1 MIQANNVTL
10 RFGKKALFEEVN
22 IKFTEGNC
30 YGIIGANG
38 AGKSTF
44 LKILSGELEPTQGD
58 ISITP
63 GQRLSV
69 LEQDHFKYDDC
80 IVLDTVIMGN
90 QRLYDI
96 MKEKDA
102 IYAKEDFTEED
113 GIRASELEGEF
124 ATMNGWEAESDAATL
139 LNGLN
144 IDTELHYKKM
154 SELSGSEKVKVLLA
168 RALFGNPDILLLDE
182 PTNHLD
188 LDAIRW
194 LEEFLINFE
203 NTIIVVSHDRYFL
216 NKVCTH
222 TVDIDYA
229 KMQLYAGNYDFW
241 YESSQLMIKQMK
253 EANKKKEEKIK
264 ELQDFIQR
272 FSANASKSKQATSR
286 KRALEKIEL
295 DTLRPSSRKYPYVD
309 FKPNREIGNEVLTV
323 TNLSK
328 TIDGEKVLD
337 NVSFTVGHDDKIAF
351 VGSYGIA
358 ATTLFQILAGE
369 MEPDEGEY
377 LLAKMTGYNTKLYH
391 DALTGIYNRRYY
403 EDIARNMSGPSGV
416 AIMDLDDFKVHN
428 DTYGHHGGDIALEV
442 VADVVKGNIRKC
454 DSLIRFGGD
463 EFLLILANMPE
474 KTLKKKL
481 EKIRDQ
487 VHAAVIHE
495 CPHLRVSVSIGGVA
509 QGEHETMDSAV
520 RRADR
525 LLYHAK
531 TTKNEVV
538 VESDNT
544 LSESV
549 QTKNY
554 VKPLILIVDDC
565 DMNREILRE
574 ILSSDYSI
582 MEACGGEEALSM
594 IHQFGT
600 GISLVLLDIVMPG
613 LDGFEVLSY
622 MNQDHTIEDIPV
634 IMISSED
641 SEAFIRRAY
650 EMGASDYVSRPFDAK
665 VVYRRVTNNIKL
677 YAKQRRLI
685 RMVTEQIRER
695 EENVSMLVGV
705 LSQIVEFRNGE
716 SGLHVKHIR
725 RFTECILD
733 CLIEKDPDLHLGT
746 KERENIPLASALHD
760 IGKIAV
766 DDKILNKP
774 GRLTPEEFE
783 AMKLHTVYGAKMLE
797 ELQPYYDEPLLK
809 TATDIAHWHH
819 ERWDG
824 RGYPDGLVGDAIPLS
839 AQIVS
844 LADVY
849 DALTSERCYK
859 KAYSHDKAV
868 EMILNGEC
876 GVFNPKLVE
885 CFVEIQNVLREELC
899 NVKYRDEQK

>member
-1 MIQANNVTL
+1 MIIWNSYIQQGAFGVKGKSMRTL
-10 RFGKKALFEEVN
+10 EEVKRLADGFRKLYDDARIFGVRDGRKVRADDTAGECYACLRN
-22 IKFTEGNC
+22 GYPCRKCVAASALDEKREKCKIESFGRDIALITAQYMEIEGQP
-30 YGIIGANG
+30 Y
-38 AGKSTF
+38 
-44 LKILSGELEPTQGD
+44 
-58 ISITP
+58 
-63 GQRLSV
+63 V
-69 LEQDHFKYDDC
+69 LE
-80 IVLDTVIMGN
+80 TV
-90 QRLYDI
+90 QLLP
-96 MKEKDA
+96 
-102 IYAKEDFTEED
+102 D
-113 GIRASELEGEF
+113 GSI
-124 ATMNGWEAESDAATL
+124 
-139 LNGLN
+139 
-144 IDTELHYKKM
+144 
-154 SELSGSEKVKVLLA
+154 
-168 RALFGNPDILLLDE
+168 
-182 PTNHLD
+182 
-188 LDAIRW
+188 
-194 LEEFLINFE
+194 
-203 NTIIVVSHDRYFL
+203 
-216 NKVCTH
+216 
-222 TVDIDYA
+222 
-229 KMQLYAGNYDFW
+229 
-241 YESSQLMIKQMK
+241 
-253 EANKKKEEKIK
+253 
-264 ELQDFIQR
+264 
-272 FSANASKSKQATSR
+272 
-286 KRALEKIEL
+286 
-295 DTLRPSSRKYPYVD
+295 
-309 FKPNREIGNEVLTV
+309 
-323 TNLSK
+323 
-328 TIDGEKVLD
+328 
-337 NVSFTVGHDDKIAF
+337 
-351 VGSYGIA
+351 
-358 ATTLFQILAGE
+358 

-474 KTLKKKL
+474 KSLKKKL

-495 CPHLRVSVSIGGVA
+495 CPHLRVSVSIGGVV

-531 TTKNEVV
+531 ATKNEAV
-538 VESDNT
+538 VESDSI

-549 QTKNY
+549 QTKNC

-582 MEACGGEEALSM
+582 VEACGGEEALSM

-613 LDGFEVLSY
+613 MDGFEVLSY

-650 EMGASDYVSRPFDAK
+650 EIGASDYVSRPFDAK

>member
-1 MIQANNVTL
+1 MRTL
-10 RFGKKALFEEVN
+10 EEVKRLADGFRKLYDDARVFGVKDGRKVRADDTAGECYACLRN
-22 IKFTEGNC
+22 GYPCRKCVAASALDEKREKCKIESFGRDIALITAQYMEIEGQP
-30 YGIIGANG
+30 Y
-38 AGKSTF
+38 
-44 LKILSGELEPTQGD
+44 
-58 ISITP
+58 
-63 GQRLSV
+63 V
-69 LEQDHFKYDDC
+69 LE
-80 IVLDTVIMGN
+80 TV
-90 QRLYDI
+90 QLLP
-96 MKEKDA
+96 
-102 IYAKEDFTEED
+102 D
-113 GIRASELEGEF
+113 GSI
-124 ATMNGWEAESDAATL
+124 
-139 LNGLN
+139 
-144 IDTELHYKKM
+144 
-154 SELSGSEKVKVLLA
+154 
-168 RALFGNPDILLLDE
+168 
-182 PTNHLD
+182 
-188 LDAIRW
+188 
-194 LEEFLINFE
+194 
-203 NTIIVVSHDRYFL
+203 
-216 NKVCTH
+216 
-222 TVDIDYA
+222 
-229 KMQLYAGNYDFW
+229 
-241 YESSQLMIKQMK
+241 
-253 EANKKKEEKIK
+253 
-264 ELQDFIQR
+264 
-272 FSANASKSKQATSR
+272 
-286 KRALEKIEL
+286 
-295 DTLRPSSRKYPYVD
+295 
-309 FKPNREIGNEVLTV
+309 
-323 TNLSK
+323 
-328 TIDGEKVLD
+328 
-337 NVSFTVGHDDKIAF
+337 
-351 VGSYGIA
+351 
-358 ATTLFQILAGE
+358 

-454 DSLIRFGGD
+454 DNLIRFGGD

-495 CPHLRVSVSIGGVA
+495 CPHLRVSVSIGGVV

-549 QTKNY
+549 QTKNC

>member
-1 MIQANNVTL
+1 MRTL
-10 RFGKKALFEEVN
+10 EEVKRLADGFRKLYDDARVFGVKDGRKVRADDTAGECYACLRN
-22 IKFTEGNC
+22 GYPCRKCVAASALDEKREKCKIESFGRDVALITAQYMEIEGQP
-30 YGIIGANG
+30 Y
-38 AGKSTF
+38 
-44 LKILSGELEPTQGD
+44 
-58 ISITP
+58 
-63 GQRLSV
+63 V
-69 LEQDHFKYDDC
+69 LE
-80 IVLDTVIMGN
+80 TV
-90 QRLYDI
+90 QLLP
-96 MKEKDA
+96 
-102 IYAKEDFTEED
+102 D
-113 GIRASELEGEF
+113 GSI
-124 ATMNGWEAESDAATL
+124 
-139 LNGLN
+139 
-144 IDTELHYKKM
+144 
-154 SELSGSEKVKVLLA
+154 
-168 RALFGNPDILLLDE
+168 
-182 PTNHLD
+182 
-188 LDAIRW
+188 
-194 LEEFLINFE
+194 
-203 NTIIVVSHDRYFL
+203 
-216 NKVCTH
+216 
-222 TVDIDYA
+222 
-229 KMQLYAGNYDFW
+229 
-241 YESSQLMIKQMK
+241 
-253 EANKKKEEKIK
+253 
-264 ELQDFIQR
+264 
-272 FSANASKSKQATSR
+272 
-286 KRALEKIEL
+286 
-295 DTLRPSSRKYPYVD
+295 
-309 FKPNREIGNEVLTV
+309 
-323 TNLSK
+323 
-328 TIDGEKVLD
+328 
-337 NVSFTVGHDDKIAF
+337 
-351 VGSYGIA
+351 
-358 ATTLFQILAGE
+358 

-391 DALTGIYNRRYY
+391 DALTGVYNRRYY

-495 CPHLRVSVSIGGVA
+495 CPHLRVSVSIGGVT

-549 QTKNY
+549 QTKNC

-760 IGKIAV
+760 IGKINIP
-766 DDKILNKP
+766 DSILNKP

>member
-1 MIQANNVTL
+1 MRTL
-10 RFGKKALFEEVN
+10 EEVKRLADGFRKLYDDARVFGVKDGRKVRADDTAGECYACLRN
-22 IKFTEGNC
+22 GYPCRKCVAASALDEKREKCKIESFGRDIALITAQYMEIEGQP
-30 YGIIGANG
+30 Y
-38 AGKSTF
+38 
-44 LKILSGELEPTQGD
+44 
-58 ISITP
+58 
-63 GQRLSV
+63 V
-69 LEQDHFKYDDC
+69 LE
-80 IVLDTVIMGN
+80 TV
-90 QRLYDI
+90 QLLP
-96 MKEKDA
+96 
-102 IYAKEDFTEED
+102 D
-113 GIRASELEGEF
+113 GSI
-124 ATMNGWEAESDAATL
+124 
-139 LNGLN
+139 
-144 IDTELHYKKM
+144 
-154 SELSGSEKVKVLLA
+154 
-168 RALFGNPDILLLDE
+168 
-182 PTNHLD
+182 
-188 LDAIRW
+188 
-194 LEEFLINFE
+194 
-203 NTIIVVSHDRYFL
+203 
-216 NKVCTH
+216 
-222 TVDIDYA
+222 
-229 KMQLYAGNYDFW
+229 
-241 YESSQLMIKQMK
+241 
-253 EANKKKEEKIK
+253 
-264 ELQDFIQR
+264 
-272 FSANASKSKQATSR
+272 
-286 KRALEKIEL
+286 
-295 DTLRPSSRKYPYVD
+295 
-309 FKPNREIGNEVLTV
+309 
-323 TNLSK
+323 
-328 TIDGEKVLD
+328 
-337 NVSFTVGHDDKIAF
+337 
-351 VGSYGIA
+351 
-358 ATTLFQILAGE
+358 

-391 DALTGIYNRRYY
+391 DALTGVYNRRYY

-549 QTKNY
+549 QTKNC

-797 ELQPYYDEPLLK
+797 ELQPYYNEPLLK

>member
-1 MIQANNVTL
+1 MALTERQEDDNINSYIQEGAFGVKGKSMRTL
-10 RFGKKALFEEVN
+10 EEVKRLADGFRKLYDDARVFGVKDGRKVRADDTAGECYACLRN
-22 IKFTEGNC
+22 GYPCRKCVAASALDEKREKCKIESFGRDIALITAQYMEIEGQP
-30 YGIIGANG
+30 Y
-38 AGKSTF
+38 
-44 LKILSGELEPTQGD
+44 
-58 ISITP
+58 
-63 GQRLSV
+63 V
-69 LEQDHFKYDDC
+69 LE
-80 IVLDTVIMGN
+80 TV
-90 QRLYDI
+90 QLLP
-96 MKEKDA
+96 
-102 IYAKEDFTEED
+102 D
-113 GIRASELEGEF
+113 GSI
-124 ATMNGWEAESDAATL
+124 
-139 LNGLN
+139 
-144 IDTELHYKKM
+144 
-154 SELSGSEKVKVLLA
+154 
-168 RALFGNPDILLLDE
+168 
-182 PTNHLD
+182 
-188 LDAIRW
+188 
-194 LEEFLINFE
+194 
-203 NTIIVVSHDRYFL
+203 
-216 NKVCTH
+216 
-222 TVDIDYA
+222 
-229 KMQLYAGNYDFW
+229 
-241 YESSQLMIKQMK
+241 
-253 EANKKKEEKIK
+253 
-264 ELQDFIQR
+264 
-272 FSANASKSKQATSR
+272 
-286 KRALEKIEL
+286 
-295 DTLRPSSRKYPYVD
+295 
-309 FKPNREIGNEVLTV
+309 
-323 TNLSK
+323 
-328 TIDGEKVLD
+328 
-337 NVSFTVGHDDKIAF
+337 
-351 VGSYGIA
+351 
-358 ATTLFQILAGE
+358 

-474 KTLKKKL
+474 KALKKKL

-549 QTKNY
+549 QTKNC

-695 EENVSMLVGV
+695 EKNVSMLVGV

>member
-1 MIQANNVTL
+1 MRTL
-10 RFGKKALFEEVN
+10 EEV
-22 IKFTEGNC
+22 KRLADGFRKLYDDARVFGVKDGRKVRADDTAGEGYAC
-30 YGIIGANG
+30 LRNG
-38 AGKSTF
+38 YPCRKCVAASALDEKREKC
-44 LKILSGELEPTQGD
+44 KIESFGRD
-58 ISITP
+58 IALITAQYMEIE
-63 GQRLSV
+63 GQPYV
-69 LEQDHFKYDDC
+69 LE
-80 IVLDTVIMGN
+80 TV
-90 QRLYDI
+90 QLLP
-96 MKEKDA
+96 
-102 IYAKEDFTEED
+102 D
-113 GIRASELEGEF
+113 GSI
-124 ATMNGWEAESDAATL
+124 
-139 LNGLN
+139 
-144 IDTELHYKKM
+144 
-154 SELSGSEKVKVLLA
+154 
-168 RALFGNPDILLLDE
+168 
-182 PTNHLD
+182 
-188 LDAIRW
+188 
-194 LEEFLINFE
+194 
-203 NTIIVVSHDRYFL
+203 
-216 NKVCTH
+216 
-222 TVDIDYA
+222 
-229 KMQLYAGNYDFW
+229 
-241 YESSQLMIKQMK
+241 
-253 EANKKKEEKIK
+253 
-264 ELQDFIQR
+264 
-272 FSANASKSKQATSR
+272 
-286 KRALEKIEL
+286 
-295 DTLRPSSRKYPYVD
+295 
-309 FKPNREIGNEVLTV
+309 
-323 TNLSK
+323 
-328 TIDGEKVLD
+328 
-337 NVSFTVGHDDKIAF
+337 
-351 VGSYGIA
+351 
-358 ATTLFQILAGE
+358 

-391 DALTGIYNRRYY
+391 DALTGVYNRRYY

-495 CPHLRVSVSIGGVA
+495 CPHLRVSVSIGGVT

>member
-1 MIQANNVTL
+1 MRTL
-10 RFGKKALFEEVN
+10 EEVKRLADGFRKLYDDARIFGVKDGRKVRADDTAGECYACLRN
-22 IKFTEGNC
+22 GYPCRKCVAASALDEKREKCKIESFGRDIALITAQYMEIEGQP
-30 YGIIGANG
+30 Y
-38 AGKSTF
+38 
-44 LKILSGELEPTQGD
+44 
-58 ISITP
+58 
-63 GQRLSV
+63 V
-69 LEQDHFKYDDC
+69 LE
-80 IVLDTVIMGN
+80 TV
-90 QRLYDI
+90 QLLP
-96 MKEKDA
+96 
-102 IYAKEDFTEED
+102 D
-113 GIRASELEGEF
+113 GSI
-124 ATMNGWEAESDAATL
+124 
-139 LNGLN
+139 
-144 IDTELHYKKM
+144 
-154 SELSGSEKVKVLLA
+154 
-168 RALFGNPDILLLDE
+168 
-182 PTNHLD
+182 
-188 LDAIRW
+188 
-194 LEEFLINFE
+194 
-203 NTIIVVSHDRYFL
+203 
-216 NKVCTH
+216 
-222 TVDIDYA
+222 
-229 KMQLYAGNYDFW
+229 
-241 YESSQLMIKQMK
+241 
-253 EANKKKEEKIK
+253 
-264 ELQDFIQR
+264 
-272 FSANASKSKQATSR
+272 
-286 KRALEKIEL
+286 
-295 DTLRPSSRKYPYVD
+295 
-309 FKPNREIGNEVLTV
+309 
-323 TNLSK
+323 
-328 TIDGEKVLD
+328 
-337 NVSFTVGHDDKIAF
+337 
-351 VGSYGIA
+351 
-358 ATTLFQILAGE
+358 

-391 DALTGIYNRRYY
+391 DALTGVYNRRYY

-495 CPHLRVSVSIGGVA
+495 CPHLRVSVSIGGVT
-509 QGEHETMDSAV
+509 QGEHETMDSTV

-549 QTKNY
+549 QTKNC

-641 SEAFIRRAY
+641 SETFIRRAY

-885 CFVEIQNVLREELC
+885 CFVETQNVLREELC

>member
-1 MIQANNVTL
+1 MRTL
-10 RFGKKALFEEVN
+10 EEVKRLADGFRKLYDDARVFGVKDGRKVRADDTAGECYACLRN
-22 IKFTEGNC
+22 GYPCRKCVAASALDEKREKCKIESFGRDIALITAQYMEIEGQP
-30 YGIIGANG
+30 Y
-38 AGKSTF
+38 
-44 LKILSGELEPTQGD
+44 
-58 ISITP
+58 
-63 GQRLSV
+63 V
-69 LEQDHFKYDDC
+69 LE
-80 IVLDTVIMGN
+80 TV
-90 QRLYDI
+90 QLLP
-96 MKEKDA
+96 
-102 IYAKEDFTEED
+102 D
-113 GIRASELEGEF
+113 GSI
-124 ATMNGWEAESDAATL
+124 
-139 LNGLN
+139 
-144 IDTELHYKKM
+144 
-154 SELSGSEKVKVLLA
+154 
-168 RALFGNPDILLLDE
+168 
-182 PTNHLD
+182 
-188 LDAIRW
+188 
-194 LEEFLINFE
+194 
-203 NTIIVVSHDRYFL
+203 
-216 NKVCTH
+216 
-222 TVDIDYA
+222 
-229 KMQLYAGNYDFW
+229 
-241 YESSQLMIKQMK
+241 
-253 EANKKKEEKIK
+253 
-264 ELQDFIQR
+264 
-272 FSANASKSKQATSR
+272 
-286 KRALEKIEL
+286 
-295 DTLRPSSRKYPYVD
+295 
-309 FKPNREIGNEVLTV
+309 
-323 TNLSK
+323 
-328 TIDGEKVLD
+328 
-337 NVSFTVGHDDKIAF
+337 
-351 VGSYGIA
+351 
-358 ATTLFQILAGE
+358 

-391 DALTGIYNRRYY
+391 DALTGVYNRRYY

-416 AIMDLDDFKVHN
+416 AIMDLDDFKIHN

-474 KTLKKKL
+474 KSLKKKL

-495 CPHLRVSVSIGGVA
+495 CPHLRVSVSIGGVV

-531 TTKNEVV
+531 ATKNEVV

-549 QTKNY
+549 QTKNC

-733 CLIEKDPDLHLGT
+733 CLIEKDPDLHLGA

-876 GVFNPKLVE
+876 GVFNPKLVD

-899 NVKYRDEQK
+899 NVKHRDEQK

>member
-1 MIQANNVTL
+1 MRTL
-10 RFGKKALFEEVN
+10 EEVKRLADGFRKLYDDARVFGVKDGRKVRADDTAGECYACLRN
-22 IKFTEGNC
+22 GYPCRKCVAASALDEKREKCKIESFGRDVALITAQYMEIEGQP
-30 YGIIGANG
+30 Y
-38 AGKSTF
+38 
-44 LKILSGELEPTQGD
+44 
-58 ISITP
+58 
-63 GQRLSV
+63 V
-69 LEQDHFKYDDC
+69 LE
-80 IVLDTVIMGN
+80 TV
-90 QRLYDI
+90 QLLP
-96 MKEKDA
+96 
-102 IYAKEDFTEED
+102 D
-113 GIRASELEGEF
+113 GSI
-124 ATMNGWEAESDAATL
+124 
-139 LNGLN
+139 
-144 IDTELHYKKM
+144 
-154 SELSGSEKVKVLLA
+154 
-168 RALFGNPDILLLDE
+168 
-182 PTNHLD
+182 
-188 LDAIRW
+188 
-194 LEEFLINFE
+194 
-203 NTIIVVSHDRYFL
+203 
-216 NKVCTH
+216 
-222 TVDIDYA
+222 
-229 KMQLYAGNYDFW
+229 
-241 YESSQLMIKQMK
+241 
-253 EANKKKEEKIK
+253 
-264 ELQDFIQR
+264 
-272 FSANASKSKQATSR
+272 
-286 KRALEKIEL
+286 
-295 DTLRPSSRKYPYVD
+295 
-309 FKPNREIGNEVLTV
+309 
-323 TNLSK
+323 
-328 TIDGEKVLD
+328 
-337 NVSFTVGHDDKIAF
+337 
-351 VGSYGIA
+351 
-358 ATTLFQILAGE
+358 

-391 DALTGIYNRRYY
+391 DALTGVYNRRYY

-549 QTKNY
+549 QTKNC

>member
-1 MIQANNVTL
+1 MRTL
-10 RFGKKALFEEVN
+10 EEVKRLADGFRKLYDDARVFGVKDGRKVRADDTAGECYACLRN
-22 IKFTEGNC
+22 GYPCRKCVAASALDEKREKCKIESFGRDIALITAQYMEIEGQP
-30 YGIIGANG
+30 Y
-38 AGKSTF
+38 
-44 LKILSGELEPTQGD
+44 
-58 ISITP
+58 
-63 GQRLSV
+63 V
-69 LEQDHFKYDDC
+69 LE
-80 IVLDTVIMGN
+80 TV
-90 QRLYDI
+90 QLLP
-96 MKEKDA
+96 
-102 IYAKEDFTEED
+102 D
-113 GIRASELEGEF
+113 GSI
-124 ATMNGWEAESDAATL
+124 
-139 LNGLN
+139 
-144 IDTELHYKKM
+144 
-154 SELSGSEKVKVLLA
+154 
-168 RALFGNPDILLLDE
+168 
-182 PTNHLD
+182 
-188 LDAIRW
+188 
-194 LEEFLINFE
+194 
-203 NTIIVVSHDRYFL
+203 
-216 NKVCTH
+216 
-222 TVDIDYA
+222 
-229 KMQLYAGNYDFW
+229 
-241 YESSQLMIKQMK
+241 
-253 EANKKKEEKIK
+253 
-264 ELQDFIQR
+264 
-272 FSANASKSKQATSR
+272 
-286 KRALEKIEL
+286 
-295 DTLRPSSRKYPYVD
+295 
-309 FKPNREIGNEVLTV
+309 
-323 TNLSK
+323 
-328 TIDGEKVLD
+328 
-337 NVSFTVGHDDKIAF
+337 
-351 VGSYGIA
+351 
-358 ATTLFQILAGE
+358 

-549 QTKNY
+549 QTKNC

-695 EENVSMLVGV
+695 EKNVSMLVGV

-885 CFVEIQNVLREELC
+885 CFVEIQNVLREELY
-899 NVKYRDEQK
+899 NVKHRDEQK

>member
-1 MIQANNVTL
+1 MRTL
-10 RFGKKALFEEVN
+10 EEVKRLADGFRKLYDDARVFGVKDGRKVRADDTAGECYACLRN
-22 IKFTEGNC
+22 GYPCRKCVAASALDEKREKCKIESFGRDIALITAQYMEIEGQP
-30 YGIIGANG
+30 Y
-38 AGKSTF
+38 
-44 LKILSGELEPTQGD
+44 
-58 ISITP
+58 
-63 GQRLSV
+63 V
-69 LEQDHFKYDDC
+69 LE
-80 IVLDTVIMGN
+80 TV
-90 QRLYDI
+90 QLLP
-96 MKEKDA
+96 
-102 IYAKEDFTEED
+102 D
-113 GIRASELEGEF
+113 GSI
-124 ATMNGWEAESDAATL
+124 
-139 LNGLN
+139 
-144 IDTELHYKKM
+144 
-154 SELSGSEKVKVLLA
+154 
-168 RALFGNPDILLLDE
+168 
-182 PTNHLD
+182 
-188 LDAIRW
+188 
-194 LEEFLINFE
+194 
-203 NTIIVVSHDRYFL
+203 
-216 NKVCTH
+216 
-222 TVDIDYA
+222 
-229 KMQLYAGNYDFW
+229 
-241 YESSQLMIKQMK
+241 
-253 EANKKKEEKIK
+253 
-264 ELQDFIQR
+264 
-272 FSANASKSKQATSR
+272 
-286 KRALEKIEL
+286 
-295 DTLRPSSRKYPYVD
+295 
-309 FKPNREIGNEVLTV
+309 
-323 TNLSK
+323 
-328 TIDGEKVLD
+328 
-337 NVSFTVGHDDKIAF
+337 
-351 VGSYGIA
+351 
-358 ATTLFQILAGE
+358 

-391 DALTGIYNRRYY
+391 DALTGVYNRRYY

-495 CPHLRVSVSIGGVA
+495 CPHLRVSVSVGGVV

-531 TTKNEVV
+531 ATKNEAV
-538 VESDNT
+538 VESDSI

-549 QTKNY
+549 QTKNC

-582 MEACGGEEALSM
+582 VEACGGEEALSM

-613 LDGFEVLSY
+613 MDGFEVLSY

-695 EENVSMLVGV
+695 EKNVSMLVGV

>member
-1 MIQANNVTL
+1 MIIWNSYIQQGAFGVKGKSMRTL
-10 RFGKKALFEEVN
+10 EEVKRLADGFRKLYDDARVFGVKDGRKVRADDTAGECYACLRN
-22 IKFTEGNC
+22 GYPCRKCVAASALDEKREKCKIESFGRDIALITAQYMEIEGQP
-30 YGIIGANG
+30 Y
-38 AGKSTF
+38 
-44 LKILSGELEPTQGD
+44 
-58 ISITP
+58 
-63 GQRLSV
+63 V
-69 LEQDHFKYDDC
+69 LE
-80 IVLDTVIMGN
+80 TV
-90 QRLYDI
+90 QLLP
-96 MKEKDA
+96 
-102 IYAKEDFTEED
+102 D
-113 GIRASELEGEF
+113 GSI
-124 ATMNGWEAESDAATL
+124 
-139 LNGLN
+139 
-144 IDTELHYKKM
+144 
-154 SELSGSEKVKVLLA
+154 
-168 RALFGNPDILLLDE
+168 
-182 PTNHLD
+182 
-188 LDAIRW
+188 
-194 LEEFLINFE
+194 
-203 NTIIVVSHDRYFL
+203 
-216 NKVCTH
+216 
-222 TVDIDYA
+222 
-229 KMQLYAGNYDFW
+229 
-241 YESSQLMIKQMK
+241 
-253 EANKKKEEKIK
+253 
-264 ELQDFIQR
+264 
-272 FSANASKSKQATSR
+272 
-286 KRALEKIEL
+286 
-295 DTLRPSSRKYPYVD
+295 
-309 FKPNREIGNEVLTV
+309 
-323 TNLSK
+323 
-328 TIDGEKVLD
+328 
-337 NVSFTVGHDDKIAF
+337 
-351 VGSYGIA
+351 
-358 ATTLFQILAGE
+358 

-391 DALTGIYNRRYY
+391 DALTGVYNRRYY
-403 EDIARNMSGPSGV
+403 EDIARNMSGLSGV

-474 KTLKKKL
+474 KSLKKKL

-495 CPHLRVSVSIGGVA
+495 CPHLRVSVSIGGVV

-531 TTKNEVV
+531 ATKNEVV
-538 VESDNT
+538 VESDNA

-549 QTKNY
+549 QTKNC

-582 MEACGGEEALSM
+582 VEACGGEEALSM

-613 LDGFEVLSY
+613 MDGFEVLSY

>member
-1 MIQANNVTL
+1 MRTL
-10 RFGKKALFEEVN
+10 EEVKRLADGFRKLYDDARVFGVKDGRKVRADDTAGECYACLRN
-22 IKFTEGNC
+22 GYPCRKCVAASALDEKREKCKIESFGRDIALITAQYMEIEGQP
-30 YGIIGANG
+30 Y
-38 AGKSTF
+38 
-44 LKILSGELEPTQGD
+44 
-58 ISITP
+58 
-63 GQRLSV
+63 V
-69 LEQDHFKYDDC
+69 LE
-80 IVLDTVIMGN
+80 TV
-90 QRLYDI
+90 QLLP
-96 MKEKDA
+96 
-102 IYAKEDFTEED
+102 D
-113 GIRASELEGEF
+113 GSI
-124 ATMNGWEAESDAATL
+124 
-139 LNGLN
+139 
-144 IDTELHYKKM
+144 
-154 SELSGSEKVKVLLA
+154 
-168 RALFGNPDILLLDE
+168 
-182 PTNHLD
+182 
-188 LDAIRW
+188 
-194 LEEFLINFE
+194 
-203 NTIIVVSHDRYFL
+203 
-216 NKVCTH
+216 
-222 TVDIDYA
+222 
-229 KMQLYAGNYDFW
+229 
-241 YESSQLMIKQMK
+241 
-253 EANKKKEEKIK
+253 
-264 ELQDFIQR
+264 
-272 FSANASKSKQATSR
+272 
-286 KRALEKIEL
+286 
-295 DTLRPSSRKYPYVD
+295 
-309 FKPNREIGNEVLTV
+309 
-323 TNLSK
+323 
-328 TIDGEKVLD
+328 
-337 NVSFTVGHDDKIAF
+337 
-351 VGSYGIA
+351 
-358 ATTLFQILAGE
+358 

-391 DALTGIYNRRYY
+391 DALTGVYNRRYY

-416 AIMDLDDFKVHN
+416 AVMDLDDFKVHN

-495 CPHLRVSVSIGGVA
+495 CPHLRVSVSIGGVT

-549 QTKNY
+549 QTKNC

-695 EENVSMLVGV
+695 EKNVSMLVGV

-885 CFVEIQNVLREELC
+885 CFVEIQSVLREELC

>member
-1 MIQANNVTL
+1 MRTL
-10 RFGKKALFEEVN
+10 EEVKRLADGFRKLYDDARVFGVKDGRKVRADDTAGECYACLRN
-22 IKFTEGNC
+22 GYPCRKCVAASALDEKREKCKIESFGRDIALITAQYMEIEGQP
-30 YGIIGANG
+30 Y
-38 AGKSTF
+38 
-44 LKILSGELEPTQGD
+44 
-58 ISITP
+58 
-63 GQRLSV
+63 V
-69 LEQDHFKYDDC
+69 LE
-80 IVLDTVIMGN
+80 TV
-90 QRLYDI
+90 QLLP
-96 MKEKDA
+96 
-102 IYAKEDFTEED
+102 D
-113 GIRASELEGEF
+113 GSI
-124 ATMNGWEAESDAATL
+124 
-139 LNGLN
+139 
-144 IDTELHYKKM
+144 
-154 SELSGSEKVKVLLA
+154 
-168 RALFGNPDILLLDE
+168 
-182 PTNHLD
+182 
-188 LDAIRW
+188 
-194 LEEFLINFE
+194 
-203 NTIIVVSHDRYFL
+203 
-216 NKVCTH
+216 
-222 TVDIDYA
+222 
-229 KMQLYAGNYDFW
+229 
-241 YESSQLMIKQMK
+241 
-253 EANKKKEEKIK
+253 
-264 ELQDFIQR
+264 
-272 FSANASKSKQATSR
+272 
-286 KRALEKIEL
+286 
-295 DTLRPSSRKYPYVD
+295 
-309 FKPNREIGNEVLTV
+309 
-323 TNLSK
+323 
-328 TIDGEKVLD
+328 
-337 NVSFTVGHDDKIAF
+337 
-351 VGSYGIA
+351 
-358 ATTLFQILAGE
+358 

-391 DALTGIYNRRYY
+391 DALTGVYNRRYY

-549 QTKNY
+549 QTKNC

-574 ILSSDYSI
+574 ILSNDYSI

-695 EENVSMLVGV
+695 EKNVSMLVGV

-733 CLIEKDPDLHLGT
+733 CLIEKDPDLHLGA

>member
-1 MIQANNVTL
+1 MALTERQEDDNINSYIQEGAFGVKGKSMRTL
-10 RFGKKALFEEVN
+10 EEVKRLADGFRKLYDDARIFGVKDGRKVRADDTAGECYACLRN
-22 IKFTEGNC
+22 GYPCRKCVAASALDEKREKCKIESFGRDIALITAQYMEIEGQP
-30 YGIIGANG
+30 Y
-38 AGKSTF
+38 
-44 LKILSGELEPTQGD
+44 
-58 ISITP
+58 
-63 GQRLSV
+63 V
-69 LEQDHFKYDDC
+69 LE
-80 IVLDTVIMGN
+80 TV
-90 QRLYDI
+90 QLLP
-96 MKEKDA
+96 
-102 IYAKEDFTEED
+102 D
-113 GIRASELEGEF
+113 GSI
-124 ATMNGWEAESDAATL
+124 
-139 LNGLN
+139 
-144 IDTELHYKKM
+144 
-154 SELSGSEKVKVLLA
+154 
-168 RALFGNPDILLLDE
+168 
-182 PTNHLD
+182 
-188 LDAIRW
+188 
-194 LEEFLINFE
+194 
-203 NTIIVVSHDRYFL
+203 
-216 NKVCTH
+216 
-222 TVDIDYA
+222 
-229 KMQLYAGNYDFW
+229 
-241 YESSQLMIKQMK
+241 
-253 EANKKKEEKIK
+253 
-264 ELQDFIQR
+264 
-272 FSANASKSKQATSR
+272 
-286 KRALEKIEL
+286 
-295 DTLRPSSRKYPYVD
+295 
-309 FKPNREIGNEVLTV
+309 
-323 TNLSK
+323 
-328 TIDGEKVLD
+328 
-337 NVSFTVGHDDKIAF
+337 
-351 VGSYGIA
+351 
-358 ATTLFQILAGE
+358 

-391 DALTGIYNRRYY
+391 DALTGVYNRRYY

-454 DSLIRFGGD
+454 DNLIRFGGD

-474 KTLKKKL
+474 KMLKKKL

-549 QTKNY
+549 QTKNC

-613 LDGFEVLSY
+613 MDGFEVLSY

-899 NVKYRDEQK
+899 DVKYRDEQK

>member
-1 MIQANNVTL
+1 MRTL
-10 RFGKKALFEEVN
+10 EEVKRLADGFRKLYDDARIFGVKDGRKVRADDTAGECYACLRN
-22 IKFTEGNC
+22 GYPCRKCVAASALDEKREKCKIESFGRDIALITAQYMEIEGQP
-30 YGIIGANG
+30 Y
-38 AGKSTF
+38 
-44 LKILSGELEPTQGD
+44 
-58 ISITP
+58 
-63 GQRLSV
+63 V
-69 LEQDHFKYDDC
+69 LE
-80 IVLDTVIMGN
+80 TV
-90 QRLYDI
+90 QLLP
-96 MKEKDA
+96 
-102 IYAKEDFTEED
+102 D
-113 GIRASELEGEF
+113 GSI
-124 ATMNGWEAESDAATL
+124 
-139 LNGLN
+139 
-144 IDTELHYKKM
+144 
-154 SELSGSEKVKVLLA
+154 
-168 RALFGNPDILLLDE
+168 
-182 PTNHLD
+182 
-188 LDAIRW
+188 
-194 LEEFLINFE
+194 
-203 NTIIVVSHDRYFL
+203 
-216 NKVCTH
+216 
-222 TVDIDYA
+222 
-229 KMQLYAGNYDFW
+229 
-241 YESSQLMIKQMK
+241 
-253 EANKKKEEKIK
+253 
-264 ELQDFIQR
+264 
-272 FSANASKSKQATSR
+272 
-286 KRALEKIEL
+286 
-295 DTLRPSSRKYPYVD
+295 
-309 FKPNREIGNEVLTV
+309 
-323 TNLSK
+323 
-328 TIDGEKVLD
+328 
-337 NVSFTVGHDDKIAF
+337 
-351 VGSYGIA
+351 
-358 ATTLFQILAGE
+358 

-391 DALTGIYNRRYY
+391 DALTGVYNRRYY

-495 CPHLRVSVSIGGVA
+495 CPHLRVSVSIGGVT
-509 QGEHETMDSAV
+509 QGEHEAMDSAV

-695 EENVSMLVGV
+695 EKNVSMLVGV

>member
-1 MIQANNVTL
+1 MRTL
-10 RFGKKALFEEVN
+10 EEVKRLADGFRKLYDDARGFGVKDGRKVRADDTAGECYACLRN
-22 IKFTEGNC
+22 GYPCRKCVAASALDEKREKCKIESFGRDVALITAQYMEIEGQP
-30 YGIIGANG
+30 Y
-38 AGKSTF
+38 
-44 LKILSGELEPTQGD
+44 
-58 ISITP
+58 
-63 GQRLSV
+63 V
-69 LEQDHFKYDDC
+69 LE
-80 IVLDTVIMGN
+80 TV
-90 QRLYDI
+90 QLLP
-96 MKEKDA
+96 
-102 IYAKEDFTEED
+102 D
-113 GIRASELEGEF
+113 GSI
-124 ATMNGWEAESDAATL
+124 
-139 LNGLN
+139 
-144 IDTELHYKKM
+144 
-154 SELSGSEKVKVLLA
+154 
-168 RALFGNPDILLLDE
+168 
-182 PTNHLD
+182 
-188 LDAIRW
+188 
-194 LEEFLINFE
+194 
-203 NTIIVVSHDRYFL
+203 
-216 NKVCTH
+216 
-222 TVDIDYA
+222 
-229 KMQLYAGNYDFW
+229 
-241 YESSQLMIKQMK
+241 
-253 EANKKKEEKIK
+253 
-264 ELQDFIQR
+264 
-272 FSANASKSKQATSR
+272 
-286 KRALEKIEL
+286 
-295 DTLRPSSRKYPYVD
+295 
-309 FKPNREIGNEVLTV
+309 
-323 TNLSK
+323 
-328 TIDGEKVLD
+328 
-337 NVSFTVGHDDKIAF
+337 
-351 VGSYGIA
+351 
-358 ATTLFQILAGE
+358 

-391 DALTGIYNRRYY
+391 DALTGVYNRRYY

-495 CPHLRVSVSIGGVA
+495 CPHLRVSVSIGGVT

-695 EENVSMLVGV
+695 EKNVSMLVGV

>member
-1 MIQANNVTL
+1 MALTERREDDNINSYIQEGAFGVKGKSMRTL
-10 RFGKKALFEEVN
+10 EEVKRLADGFRKLYDDARVFGVKDGRKVRADDTAGECYACLRN
-22 IKFTEGNC
+22 GYPCRKCVAASALDEKREKCKIESFGRDIALITAQYMEIEGQP
-30 YGIIGANG
+30 Y
-38 AGKSTF
+38 
-44 LKILSGELEPTQGD
+44 
-58 ISITP
+58 
-63 GQRLSV
+63 V
-69 LEQDHFKYDDC
+69 LE
-80 IVLDTVIMGN
+80 TV
-90 QRLYDI
+90 QLLP
-96 MKEKDA
+96 
-102 IYAKEDFTEED
+102 D
-113 GIRASELEGEF
+113 GSI
-124 ATMNGWEAESDAATL
+124 
-139 LNGLN
+139 
-144 IDTELHYKKM
+144 
-154 SELSGSEKVKVLLA
+154 
-168 RALFGNPDILLLDE
+168 
-182 PTNHLD
+182 
-188 LDAIRW
+188 
-194 LEEFLINFE
+194 
-203 NTIIVVSHDRYFL
+203 
-216 NKVCTH
+216 
-222 TVDIDYA
+222 
-229 KMQLYAGNYDFW
+229 
-241 YESSQLMIKQMK
+241 
-253 EANKKKEEKIK
+253 
-264 ELQDFIQR
+264 
-272 FSANASKSKQATSR
+272 
-286 KRALEKIEL
+286 
-295 DTLRPSSRKYPYVD
+295 
-309 FKPNREIGNEVLTV
+309 
-323 TNLSK
+323 
-328 TIDGEKVLD
+328 
-337 NVSFTVGHDDKIAF
+337 
-351 VGSYGIA
+351 
-358 ATTLFQILAGE
+358 

-582 MEACGGEEALSM
+582 MEACCGEEALSM

-677 YAKQRRLI
+677 YDKQRRLI

>member
-1 MIQANNVTL
+1 MRTL
-10 RFGKKALFEEVN
+10 EEVKRLADGFRKLYDDARVFGVKDGRKVRADDTAGECYACLRN
-22 IKFTEGNC
+22 GYPCRKCVAASALDEKREKCKIESFGRDVALITAQYMEIEGQP
-30 YGIIGANG
+30 Y
-38 AGKSTF
+38 
-44 LKILSGELEPTQGD
+44 
-58 ISITP
+58 
-63 GQRLSV
+63 V
-69 LEQDHFKYDDC
+69 LE
-80 IVLDTVIMGN
+80 TV
-90 QRLYDI
+90 QLLP
-96 MKEKDA
+96 
-102 IYAKEDFTEED
+102 D
-113 GIRASELEGEF
+113 GSI
-124 ATMNGWEAESDAATL
+124 
-139 LNGLN
+139 
-144 IDTELHYKKM
+144 
-154 SELSGSEKVKVLLA
+154 
-168 RALFGNPDILLLDE
+168 
-182 PTNHLD
+182 
-188 LDAIRW
+188 
-194 LEEFLINFE
+194 
-203 NTIIVVSHDRYFL
+203 
-216 NKVCTH
+216 
-222 TVDIDYA
+222 
-229 KMQLYAGNYDFW
+229 
-241 YESSQLMIKQMK
+241 
-253 EANKKKEEKIK
+253 
-264 ELQDFIQR
+264 
-272 FSANASKSKQATSR
+272 
-286 KRALEKIEL
+286 
-295 DTLRPSSRKYPYVD
+295 
-309 FKPNREIGNEVLTV
+309 
-323 TNLSK
+323 
-328 TIDGEKVLD
+328 
-337 NVSFTVGHDDKIAF
+337 
-351 VGSYGIA
+351 
-358 ATTLFQILAGE
+358 

-391 DALTGIYNRRYY
+391 DALTGVYNRRYY

-495 CPHLRVSVSIGGVA
+495 CQHLRVSVSIGGVT

-549 QTKNY
+549 QTKNC

-824 RGYPDGLVGDAIPLS
+824 RGYPAGLVGDAIPLS

-899 NVKYRDEQK
+899 DVKYRDEQK

>member
-1 MIQANNVTL
+1 MRTL
-10 RFGKKALFEEVN
+10 EEVKRLADGFRKLYDDARIFGVKDGRKVRADDTAGECYACLRN
-22 IKFTEGNC
+22 GYPCRKCVAASALDEKREKCKIESFGRDIALITAQYMEIEGQP
-30 YGIIGANG
+30 Y
-38 AGKSTF
+38 
-44 LKILSGELEPTQGD
+44 
-58 ISITP
+58 
-63 GQRLSV
+63 V
-69 LEQDHFKYDDC
+69 LE
-80 IVLDTVIMGN
+80 TV
-90 QRLYDI
+90 QLLP
-96 MKEKDA
+96 
-102 IYAKEDFTEED
+102 D
-113 GIRASELEGEF
+113 GSI
-124 ATMNGWEAESDAATL
+124 
-139 LNGLN
+139 
-144 IDTELHYKKM
+144 
-154 SELSGSEKVKVLLA
+154 
-168 RALFGNPDILLLDE
+168 
-182 PTNHLD
+182 
-188 LDAIRW
+188 
-194 LEEFLINFE
+194 
-203 NTIIVVSHDRYFL
+203 
-216 NKVCTH
+216 
-222 TVDIDYA
+222 
-229 KMQLYAGNYDFW
+229 
-241 YESSQLMIKQMK
+241 
-253 EANKKKEEKIK
+253 
-264 ELQDFIQR
+264 
-272 FSANASKSKQATSR
+272 
-286 KRALEKIEL
+286 
-295 DTLRPSSRKYPYVD
+295 
-309 FKPNREIGNEVLTV
+309 
-323 TNLSK
+323 
-328 TIDGEKVLD
+328 
-337 NVSFTVGHDDKIAF
+337 
-351 VGSYGIA
+351 
-358 ATTLFQILAGE
+358 

-391 DALTGIYNRRYY
+391 DALTGVYNRRYY

-495 CPHLRVSVSIGGVA
+495 CPHLRVSVSIGGVT

-549 QTKNY
+549 QTKNC

-695 EENVSMLVGV
+695 EKNVSMLVGV

-868 EMILNGEC
+868 EMILSGEC

-885 CFVEIQNVLREELC
+885 CFVEIQSVLREELC

>member
-1 MIQANNVTL
+1 MRTL
-10 RFGKKALFEEVN
+10 EEVKRLADGFRKLYDDARVFGVKDGRKVRADDTAGECYACLRN
-22 IKFTEGNC
+22 GYPCRKCVAASALDEKREKCKIESFGRDIALITAQYMEIEGQP
-30 YGIIGANG
+30 Y
-38 AGKSTF
+38 
-44 LKILSGELEPTQGD
+44 
-58 ISITP
+58 
-63 GQRLSV
+63 V
-69 LEQDHFKYDDC
+69 LE
-80 IVLDTVIMGN
+80 TV
-90 QRLYDI
+90 QLLP
-96 MKEKDA
+96 
-102 IYAKEDFTEED
+102 D
-113 GIRASELEGEF
+113 GSI
-124 ATMNGWEAESDAATL
+124 
-139 LNGLN
+139 
-144 IDTELHYKKM
+144 
-154 SELSGSEKVKVLLA
+154 
-168 RALFGNPDILLLDE
+168 
-182 PTNHLD
+182 
-188 LDAIRW
+188 
-194 LEEFLINFE
+194 
-203 NTIIVVSHDRYFL
+203 
-216 NKVCTH
+216 
-222 TVDIDYA
+222 
-229 KMQLYAGNYDFW
+229 
-241 YESSQLMIKQMK
+241 
-253 EANKKKEEKIK
+253 
-264 ELQDFIQR
+264 
-272 FSANASKSKQATSR
+272 
-286 KRALEKIEL
+286 
-295 DTLRPSSRKYPYVD
+295 
-309 FKPNREIGNEVLTV
+309 
-323 TNLSK
+323 
-328 TIDGEKVLD
+328 
-337 NVSFTVGHDDKIAF
+337 
-351 VGSYGIA
+351 
-358 ATTLFQILAGE
+358 

-474 KTLKKKL
+474 KSLKKKL

-495 CPHLRVSVSIGGVA
+495 CPHLRVSVSIGGVV

-531 TTKNEVV
+531 ATKNEVV

-549 QTKNY
+549 QTKNC

-695 EENVSMLVGV
+695 EKNVSMLVGV

-899 NVKYRDEQK
+899 NVKHRDEQK

>member
-1 MIQANNVTL
+1 MRTL
-10 RFGKKALFEEVN
+10 EEVKRLADGFRKLYDDARVFGVKDGRKVRADDTAGECYACLRN
-22 IKFTEGNC
+22 GYPCRKCVAASALDEKREKCKIESFGRDIALITAQYMEIEGQP
-30 YGIIGANG
+30 Y
-38 AGKSTF
+38 
-44 LKILSGELEPTQGD
+44 
-58 ISITP
+58 
-63 GQRLSV
+63 V
-69 LEQDHFKYDDC
+69 LE
-80 IVLDTVIMGN
+80 TV
-90 QRLYDI
+90 QLLP
-96 MKEKDA
+96 
-102 IYAKEDFTEED
+102 D
-113 GIRASELEGEF
+113 GSI
-124 ATMNGWEAESDAATL
+124 
-139 LNGLN
+139 
-144 IDTELHYKKM
+144 
-154 SELSGSEKVKVLLA
+154 
-168 RALFGNPDILLLDE
+168 
-182 PTNHLD
+182 
-188 LDAIRW
+188 
-194 LEEFLINFE
+194 
-203 NTIIVVSHDRYFL
+203 
-216 NKVCTH
+216 
-222 TVDIDYA
+222 
-229 KMQLYAGNYDFW
+229 
-241 YESSQLMIKQMK
+241 
-253 EANKKKEEKIK
+253 
-264 ELQDFIQR
+264 
-272 FSANASKSKQATSR
+272 
-286 KRALEKIEL
+286 
-295 DTLRPSSRKYPYVD
+295 
-309 FKPNREIGNEVLTV
+309 
-323 TNLSK
+323 
-328 TIDGEKVLD
+328 
-337 NVSFTVGHDDKIAF
+337 
-351 VGSYGIA
+351 
-358 ATTLFQILAGE
+358 

-391 DALTGIYNRRYY
+391 DALTGVYNRRYY

-416 AIMDLDDFKVHN
+416 AIMDLDDFKIHN
-428 DTYGHHGGDIALEV
+428 DTYGHHGGDAALEV

-495 CPHLRVSVSIGGVA
+495 CPHLRVSVSIGGVT

-549 QTKNY
+549 QTKNC

-695 EENVSMLVGV
+695 EKNVSMLVGV

>member
-1 MIQANNVTL
+1 MRTL
-10 RFGKKALFEEVN
+10 EEVKRLADGFRKLYDDARIFGVKDGRKVRADDTAGECYACLRN
-22 IKFTEGNC
+22 GYPCRKCVAASALDEKREKCKIESFGRDIALITAQYMEIEGQP
-30 YGIIGANG
+30 Y
-38 AGKSTF
+38 
-44 LKILSGELEPTQGD
+44 
-58 ISITP
+58 
-63 GQRLSV
+63 V
-69 LEQDHFKYDDC
+69 LE
-80 IVLDTVIMGN
+80 TV
-90 QRLYDI
+90 QLLP
-96 MKEKDA
+96 
-102 IYAKEDFTEED
+102 D
-113 GIRASELEGEF
+113 GSI
-124 ATMNGWEAESDAATL
+124 
-139 LNGLN
+139 
-144 IDTELHYKKM
+144 
-154 SELSGSEKVKVLLA
+154 
-168 RALFGNPDILLLDE
+168 
-182 PTNHLD
+182 
-188 LDAIRW
+188 
-194 LEEFLINFE
+194 
-203 NTIIVVSHDRYFL
+203 
-216 NKVCTH
+216 
-222 TVDIDYA
+222 
-229 KMQLYAGNYDFW
+229 
-241 YESSQLMIKQMK
+241 
-253 EANKKKEEKIK
+253 
-264 ELQDFIQR
+264 
-272 FSANASKSKQATSR
+272 
-286 KRALEKIEL
+286 
-295 DTLRPSSRKYPYVD
+295 
-309 FKPNREIGNEVLTV
+309 
-323 TNLSK
+323 
-328 TIDGEKVLD
+328 
-337 NVSFTVGHDDKIAF
+337 
-351 VGSYGIA
+351 
-358 ATTLFQILAGE
+358 

-391 DALTGIYNRRYY
+391 DALTGVYNRRYY

-474 KTLKKKL
+474 KMLKKKL

-549 QTKNY
+549 QTKNC

-899 NVKYRDEQK
+899 NVKHRDEQK

>member
-1 MIQANNVTL
+1 MIIWNSYIQQGAFGVKGKSMRTL
-10 RFGKKALFEEVN
+10 EEVKRLADGFRKLYDDARVFGVKDGRRVRADDTAGECYACLRN
-22 IKFTEGNC
+22 GYPCRKCVAASALDEKREKCKIESFGRDIALITAQYMEIEGQP
-30 YGIIGANG
+30 Y
-38 AGKSTF
+38 
-44 LKILSGELEPTQGD
+44 
-58 ISITP
+58 
-63 GQRLSV
+63 V
-69 LEQDHFKYDDC
+69 LE
-80 IVLDTVIMGN
+80 TV
-90 QRLYDI
+90 QLLP
-96 MKEKDA
+96 
-102 IYAKEDFTEED
+102 D
-113 GIRASELEGEF
+113 GSI
-124 ATMNGWEAESDAATL
+124 
-139 LNGLN
+139 
-144 IDTELHYKKM
+144 
-154 SELSGSEKVKVLLA
+154 
-168 RALFGNPDILLLDE
+168 
-182 PTNHLD
+182 
-188 LDAIRW
+188 
-194 LEEFLINFE
+194 
-203 NTIIVVSHDRYFL
+203 
-216 NKVCTH
+216 
-222 TVDIDYA
+222 
-229 KMQLYAGNYDFW
+229 
-241 YESSQLMIKQMK
+241 
-253 EANKKKEEKIK
+253 
-264 ELQDFIQR
+264 
-272 FSANASKSKQATSR
+272 
-286 KRALEKIEL
+286 
-295 DTLRPSSRKYPYVD
+295 
-309 FKPNREIGNEVLTV
+309 
-323 TNLSK
+323 
-328 TIDGEKVLD
+328 
-337 NVSFTVGHDDKIAF
+337 
-351 VGSYGIA
+351 
-358 ATTLFQILAGE
+358 

-391 DALTGIYNRRYY
+391 DALTGVYNRRYY

-474 KTLKKKL
+474 KSLKKKL

-495 CPHLRVSVSIGGVA
+495 CPHLRVSVSIGGVV

-531 TTKNEVV
+531 ATKNEVV

-549 QTKNY
+549 QTKNC

-733 CLIEKDPDLHLGT
+733 CLIEKDPDLHLGA

-899 NVKYRDEQK
+899 NVKHREEQT

>member
-1 MIQANNVTL
+1 MRTL
-10 RFGKKALFEEVN
+10 EEVKRLADGFRKLYDDARVFGVKDGRKVRADDTAGECYACLRN
-22 IKFTEGNC
+22 GYPCRKCVAASALDEKREKCKIESFGRDIALITAQYMEIEGQP
-30 YGIIGANG
+30 Y
-38 AGKSTF
+38 
-44 LKILSGELEPTQGD
+44 
-58 ISITP
+58 
-63 GQRLSV
+63 V
-69 LEQDHFKYDDC
+69 LE
-80 IVLDTVIMGN
+80 TV
-90 QRLYDI
+90 QLLP
-96 MKEKDA
+96 
-102 IYAKEDFTEED
+102 D
-113 GIRASELEGEF
+113 GSI
-124 ATMNGWEAESDAATL
+124 
-139 LNGLN
+139 
-144 IDTELHYKKM
+144 
-154 SELSGSEKVKVLLA
+154 
-168 RALFGNPDILLLDE
+168 
-182 PTNHLD
+182 
-188 LDAIRW
+188 
-194 LEEFLINFE
+194 
-203 NTIIVVSHDRYFL
+203 
-216 NKVCTH
+216 
-222 TVDIDYA
+222 
-229 KMQLYAGNYDFW
+229 
-241 YESSQLMIKQMK
+241 
-253 EANKKKEEKIK
+253 
-264 ELQDFIQR
+264 
-272 FSANASKSKQATSR
+272 
-286 KRALEKIEL
+286 
-295 DTLRPSSRKYPYVD
+295 
-309 FKPNREIGNEVLTV
+309 
-323 TNLSK
+323 
-328 TIDGEKVLD
+328 
-337 NVSFTVGHDDKIAF
+337 
-351 VGSYGIA
+351 
-358 ATTLFQILAGE
+358 

-391 DALTGIYNRRYY
+391 DALTGVYNRRYY

-549 QTKNY
+549 QTKNC

-695 EENVSMLVGV
+695 EKNVSMLVGV

-716 SGLHVKHIR
+716 SGRHVKHIR

>member
-1 MIQANNVTL
+1 
-10 RFGKKALFEEVN
+10 
-22 IKFTEGNC
+22 
-30 YGIIGANG
+30 
-38 AGKSTF
+38 
-44 LKILSGELEPTQGD
+44 
-58 ISITP
+58 
-63 GQRLSV
+63 
-69 LEQDHFKYDDC
+69 
-80 IVLDTVIMGN
+80 
-90 QRLYDI
+90 
-96 MKEKDA
+96 
-102 IYAKEDFTEED
+102 
-113 GIRASELEGEF
+113 
-124 ATMNGWEAESDAATL
+124 
-139 LNGLN
+139 
-144 IDTELHYKKM
+144 
-154 SELSGSEKVKVLLA
+154 
-168 RALFGNPDILLLDE
+168 
-182 PTNHLD
+182 
-188 LDAIRW
+188 
-194 LEEFLINFE
+194 
-203 NTIIVVSHDRYFL
+203 
-216 NKVCTH
+216 
-222 TVDIDYA
+222 
-229 KMQLYAGNYDFW
+229 
-241 YESSQLMIKQMK
+241 
-253 EANKKKEEKIK
+253 
-264 ELQDFIQR
+264 
-272 FSANASKSKQATSR
+272 
-286 KRALEKIEL
+286 
-295 DTLRPSSRKYPYVD
+295 
-309 FKPNREIGNEVLTV
+309 
-323 TNLSK
+323 
-328 TIDGEKVLD
+328 
-337 NVSFTVGHDDKIAF
+337 
-351 VGSYGIA
+351 
-358 ATTLFQILAGE
+358 
-369 MEPDEGEY
+369 
-377 LLAKMTGYNTKLYH
+377 
-391 DALTGIYNRRYY
+391 
-403 EDIARNMSGPSGV
+403 
-416 AIMDLDDFKVHN
+416 
-428 DTYGHHGGDIALEV
+428 
-442 VADVVKGNIRKC
+442 
-454 DSLIRFGGD
+454 
-463 EFLLILANMPE
+463 
-474 KTLKKKL
+474 
-481 EKIRDQ
+481 
-487 VHAAVIHE
+487 
-495 CPHLRVSVSIGGVA
+495 
-509 QGEHETMDSAV
+509 
-520 RRADR
+520 
-525 LLYHAK
+525 
-531 TTKNEVV
+531 
-538 VESDNT
+538 
-544 LSESV
+544 
-549 QTKNY
+549 
-554 VKPLILIVDDC
+554 
-565 DMNREILRE
+565 
-574 ILSSDYSI
+574 
-582 MEACGGEEALSM
+582 M

-695 EENVSMLVGV
+695 EKNVSMLVGV

>member
-1 MIQANNVTL
+1 MRTL
-10 RFGKKALFEEVN
+10 EEVKRLADGFRKLYDDARVFGVKDGRKVRADDTAGECYACLRN
-22 IKFTEGNC
+22 GYPCRKCVAASALDEKREKCKIESFGRDIALITAQYMEIEGQP
-30 YGIIGANG
+30 Y
-38 AGKSTF
+38 
-44 LKILSGELEPTQGD
+44 
-58 ISITP
+58 
-63 GQRLSV
+63 V
-69 LEQDHFKYDDC
+69 LE
-80 IVLDTVIMGN
+80 TV
-90 QRLYDI
+90 QLLP
-96 MKEKDA
+96 
-102 IYAKEDFTEED
+102 D
-113 GIRASELEGEF
+113 GSI
-124 ATMNGWEAESDAATL
+124 
-139 LNGLN
+139 
-144 IDTELHYKKM
+144 
-154 SELSGSEKVKVLLA
+154 
-168 RALFGNPDILLLDE
+168 
-182 PTNHLD
+182 
-188 LDAIRW
+188 
-194 LEEFLINFE
+194 
-203 NTIIVVSHDRYFL
+203 
-216 NKVCTH
+216 
-222 TVDIDYA
+222 
-229 KMQLYAGNYDFW
+229 
-241 YESSQLMIKQMK
+241 
-253 EANKKKEEKIK
+253 
-264 ELQDFIQR
+264 
-272 FSANASKSKQATSR
+272 
-286 KRALEKIEL
+286 
-295 DTLRPSSRKYPYVD
+295 
-309 FKPNREIGNEVLTV
+309 
-323 TNLSK
+323 
-328 TIDGEKVLD
+328 
-337 NVSFTVGHDDKIAF
+337 
-351 VGSYGIA
+351 
-358 ATTLFQILAGE
+358 

-391 DALTGIYNRRYY
+391 DALTGVYNRRYY

-428 DTYGHHGGDIALEV
+428 DTYGHHGGDAALEV

-495 CPHLRVSVSIGGVA
+495 CPHLRVSVSIGGVT

-549 QTKNY
+549 QTKNC

-695 EENVSMLVGV
+695 EKNVSMLVGV

-766 DDKILNKP
+766 DNKILNKP

-885 CFVEIQNVLREELC
+885 CFVEIQSVLREELC

>member
-1 MIQANNVTL
+1 MESESLSMMTMNEMRTLMETLSAIYTDVCLLSADDVNDVHEGAYTASSEGKCYACGHKRHFSRHCAAKQALATGEKACRIEVCGADVLHITVLPYKVEGRSYVLELVQRTPCQDTL
-10 RFGKKALFEEVN
+10 DAD
-22 IKFTEGNC
+22 
-30 YGIIGANG
+30 
-38 AGKSTF
+38 
-44 LKILSGELEPTQGD
+44 SGE
-58 ISITP
+58 
-63 GQRLSV
+63 R
-69 LEQDHFKYDDC
+69 
-80 IVLDTVIMGN
+80 IM
-90 QRLYDI
+90 
-96 MKEKDA
+96 
-102 IYAKEDFTEED
+102 
-113 GIRASELEGEF
+113 
-124 ATMNGWEAESDAATL
+124 
-139 LNGLN
+139 
-144 IDTELHYKKM
+144 
-154 SELSGSEKVKVLLA
+154 
-168 RALFGNPDILLLDE
+168 
-182 PTNHLD
+182 
-188 LDAIRW
+188 
-194 LEEFLINFE
+194 
-203 NTIIVVSHDRYFL
+203 
-216 NKVCTH
+216 
-222 TVDIDYA
+222 
-229 KMQLYAGNYDFW
+229 
-241 YESSQLMIKQMK
+241 
-253 EANKKKEEKIK
+253 
-264 ELQDFIQR
+264 
-272 FSANASKSKQATSR
+272 
-286 KRALEKIEL
+286 
-295 DTLRPSSRKYPYVD
+295 
-309 FKPNREIGNEVLTV
+309 REI
-323 TNLSK
+323 S
-328 TIDGEKVLD
+328 
-337 NVSFTVGHDDKIAF
+337 
-351 VGSYGIA
+351 
-358 ATTLFQILAGE
+358 
-369 MEPDEGEY
+369 
-377 LLAKMTGYNTKLYH
+377 GYNTKLYR
-391 DALTGIYNRRYY
+391 DALTGAYNRHYY
-403 EDIARNMSGPSGV
+403 EDVARKAPGPSCV
-416 AIMDLDDFKVHN
+416 AIMDLDDFKFCN
-428 DTYGHHGGDIALEV
+428 DTYGHHAGDLALEAAANAIRACV
-442 VADVVKGNIRKC
+442 RDNDV
-454 DSLIRFGGD
+454 LIRFGGD

-549 QTKNY
+549 QTKNC

-899 NVKYRDEQK
+899 NVKHRDEQK

>member
-1 MIQANNVTL
+1 MRTL
-10 RFGKKALFEEVN
+10 EEVKRLADGFRKLYDDARVFGVKDGRKVRADDTAGECYACLRN
-22 IKFTEGNC
+22 GYPCRKCVAASALDEKREKCKIESFGRDIALITAQYMEIEGQP
-30 YGIIGANG
+30 Y
-38 AGKSTF
+38 
-44 LKILSGELEPTQGD
+44 
-58 ISITP
+58 
-63 GQRLSV
+63 V
-69 LEQDHFKYDDC
+69 LE
-80 IVLDTVIMGN
+80 TV
-90 QRLYDI
+90 QLLP
-96 MKEKDA
+96 
-102 IYAKEDFTEED
+102 D
-113 GIRASELEGEF
+113 GSI
-124 ATMNGWEAESDAATL
+124 
-139 LNGLN
+139 
-144 IDTELHYKKM
+144 
-154 SELSGSEKVKVLLA
+154 
-168 RALFGNPDILLLDE
+168 
-182 PTNHLD
+182 
-188 LDAIRW
+188 
-194 LEEFLINFE
+194 
-203 NTIIVVSHDRYFL
+203 
-216 NKVCTH
+216 
-222 TVDIDYA
+222 
-229 KMQLYAGNYDFW
+229 
-241 YESSQLMIKQMK
+241 
-253 EANKKKEEKIK
+253 
-264 ELQDFIQR
+264 
-272 FSANASKSKQATSR
+272 
-286 KRALEKIEL
+286 
-295 DTLRPSSRKYPYVD
+295 
-309 FKPNREIGNEVLTV
+309 
-323 TNLSK
+323 
-328 TIDGEKVLD
+328 
-337 NVSFTVGHDDKIAF
+337 
-351 VGSYGIA
+351 
-358 ATTLFQILAGE
+358 

-549 QTKNY
+549 QTKNC

-665 VVYRRVTNNIKL
+665 VVYRRVTNKIKL

>member
-1 MIQANNVTL
+1 MALTERREDDNINSYIQEGAFGVKGKSMRTL
-10 RFGKKALFEEVN
+10 EEVKRLADGFRKLYDDARVFGVKDGRKVRADDTAGECYACLRN
-22 IKFTEGNC
+22 GYPCRKCVAASALDEKREKCKIESFGRDIALITAQYMEIEGQP
-30 YGIIGANG
+30 Y
-38 AGKSTF
+38 
-44 LKILSGELEPTQGD
+44 
-58 ISITP
+58 
-63 GQRLSV
+63 V
-69 LEQDHFKYDDC
+69 LE
-80 IVLDTVIMGN
+80 TV
-90 QRLYDI
+90 QLLP
-96 MKEKDA
+96 
-102 IYAKEDFTEED
+102 D
-113 GIRASELEGEF
+113 GSI
-124 ATMNGWEAESDAATL
+124 
-139 LNGLN
+139 
-144 IDTELHYKKM
+144 
-154 SELSGSEKVKVLLA
+154 
-168 RALFGNPDILLLDE
+168 
-182 PTNHLD
+182 
-188 LDAIRW
+188 
-194 LEEFLINFE
+194 
-203 NTIIVVSHDRYFL
+203 
-216 NKVCTH
+216 
-222 TVDIDYA
+222 
-229 KMQLYAGNYDFW
+229 
-241 YESSQLMIKQMK
+241 
-253 EANKKKEEKIK
+253 
-264 ELQDFIQR
+264 
-272 FSANASKSKQATSR
+272 
-286 KRALEKIEL
+286 
-295 DTLRPSSRKYPYVD
+295 
-309 FKPNREIGNEVLTV
+309 
-323 TNLSK
+323 
-328 TIDGEKVLD
+328 
-337 NVSFTVGHDDKIAF
+337 
-351 VGSYGIA
+351 
-358 ATTLFQILAGE
+358 

-391 DALTGIYNRRYY
+391 DALTGVYNRRYY

-428 DTYGHHGGDIALEV
+428 DTYGHHGGDAALEV

-495 CPHLRVSVSIGGVA
+495 CPHLRMSVSIGGVT

-549 QTKNY
+549 QTKNC

-695 EENVSMLVGV
+695 EKNVSMLVGV

-885 CFVEIQNVLREELC
+885 CFVEIQSVLREELC

>member
-1 MIQANNVTL
+1 MALTERREDDNINSYIQEGAFGVKGKSMRTL
-10 RFGKKALFEEVN
+10 EEV
-22 IKFTEGNC
+22 KRLAEGFRKLYDDARVFGVKDGRKVRADDTAGEC
-30 YGIIGANG
+30 YACLRNG
-38 AGKSTF
+38 YPCRKCVAASALDEKREKC
-44 LKILSGELEPTQGD
+44 KIESFGRD
-58 ISITP
+58 IALITAQYMEIE
-63 GQRLSV
+63 GQPYV
-69 LEQDHFKYDDC
+69 LE
-80 IVLDTVIMGN
+80 TV
-90 QRLYDI
+90 QLLP
-96 MKEKDA
+96 
-102 IYAKEDFTEED
+102 D
-113 GIRASELEGEF
+113 GSI
-124 ATMNGWEAESDAATL
+124 
-139 LNGLN
+139 
-144 IDTELHYKKM
+144 
-154 SELSGSEKVKVLLA
+154 
-168 RALFGNPDILLLDE
+168 
-182 PTNHLD
+182 
-188 LDAIRW
+188 
-194 LEEFLINFE
+194 
-203 NTIIVVSHDRYFL
+203 
-216 NKVCTH
+216 
-222 TVDIDYA
+222 
-229 KMQLYAGNYDFW
+229 
-241 YESSQLMIKQMK
+241 
-253 EANKKKEEKIK
+253 
-264 ELQDFIQR
+264 
-272 FSANASKSKQATSR
+272 
-286 KRALEKIEL
+286 
-295 DTLRPSSRKYPYVD
+295 
-309 FKPNREIGNEVLTV
+309 
-323 TNLSK
+323 
-328 TIDGEKVLD
+328 
-337 NVSFTVGHDDKIAF
+337 
-351 VGSYGIA
+351 
-358 ATTLFQILAGE
+358 

-549 QTKNY
+549 QTKNC

>member
-1 MIQANNVTL
+1 MRTL
-10 RFGKKALFEEVN
+10 EEVKRLADGFRKLYDDARVFGVKDGRKVRADDTAGECYACLRN
-22 IKFTEGNC
+22 GYPCRKCVAASALDEKREKCKIESFGRDVALITAQYMEIEGQP
-30 YGIIGANG
+30 Y
-38 AGKSTF
+38 
-44 LKILSGELEPTQGD
+44 
-58 ISITP
+58 
-63 GQRLSV
+63 V
-69 LEQDHFKYDDC
+69 LE
-80 IVLDTVIMGN
+80 TV
-90 QRLYDI
+90 QLLP
-96 MKEKDA
+96 
-102 IYAKEDFTEED
+102 D
-113 GIRASELEGEF
+113 GSI
-124 ATMNGWEAESDAATL
+124 
-139 LNGLN
+139 
-144 IDTELHYKKM
+144 
-154 SELSGSEKVKVLLA
+154 
-168 RALFGNPDILLLDE
+168 
-182 PTNHLD
+182 
-188 LDAIRW
+188 
-194 LEEFLINFE
+194 
-203 NTIIVVSHDRYFL
+203 
-216 NKVCTH
+216 
-222 TVDIDYA
+222 
-229 KMQLYAGNYDFW
+229 
-241 YESSQLMIKQMK
+241 
-253 EANKKKEEKIK
+253 
-264 ELQDFIQR
+264 
-272 FSANASKSKQATSR
+272 
-286 KRALEKIEL
+286 
-295 DTLRPSSRKYPYVD
+295 
-309 FKPNREIGNEVLTV
+309 
-323 TNLSK
+323 
-328 TIDGEKVLD
+328 
-337 NVSFTVGHDDKIAF
+337 
-351 VGSYGIA
+351 
-358 ATTLFQILAGE
+358 

-391 DALTGIYNRRYY
+391 DALTGVYNRRYY

-549 QTKNY
+549 QTKNC

-695 EENVSMLVGV
+695 EKNVSMLVGV

>member
-1 MIQANNVTL
+1 MRTL
-10 RFGKKALFEEVN
+10 EEVKRLADGFRKLYDDARVFGVKDGRKVRADDTAGECYACLRN
-22 IKFTEGNC
+22 GYPCRKCVAASALDEKREKCKIESFGRDIALITAQYMEIEGQP
-30 YGIIGANG
+30 Y
-38 AGKSTF
+38 
-44 LKILSGELEPTQGD
+44 
-58 ISITP
+58 
-63 GQRLSV
+63 V
-69 LEQDHFKYDDC
+69 LE
-80 IVLDTVIMGN
+80 TV
-90 QRLYDI
+90 QLLP
-96 MKEKDA
+96 
-102 IYAKEDFTEED
+102 D
-113 GIRASELEGEF
+113 GSI
-124 ATMNGWEAESDAATL
+124 
-139 LNGLN
+139 
-144 IDTELHYKKM
+144 
-154 SELSGSEKVKVLLA
+154 
-168 RALFGNPDILLLDE
+168 
-182 PTNHLD
+182 
-188 LDAIRW
+188 
-194 LEEFLINFE
+194 
-203 NTIIVVSHDRYFL
+203 
-216 NKVCTH
+216 
-222 TVDIDYA
+222 
-229 KMQLYAGNYDFW
+229 
-241 YESSQLMIKQMK
+241 
-253 EANKKKEEKIK
+253 
-264 ELQDFIQR
+264 
-272 FSANASKSKQATSR
+272 
-286 KRALEKIEL
+286 
-295 DTLRPSSRKYPYVD
+295 
-309 FKPNREIGNEVLTV
+309 
-323 TNLSK
+323 
-328 TIDGEKVLD
+328 
-337 NVSFTVGHDDKIAF
+337 
-351 VGSYGIA
+351 
-358 ATTLFQILAGE
+358 

-391 DALTGIYNRRYY
+391 DALTGVYNRRYY

-428 DTYGHHGGDIALEV
+428 DTYGHHGGDAALEV

-495 CPHLRVSVSIGGVA
+495 CPHLRVSVSIGGVT

-549 QTKNY
+549 QTKNC

-695 EENVSMLVGV
+695 EKNVSMLVGV

-766 DDKILNKP
+766 DNKILNKP

-876 GVFNPKLVE
+876 GVFNLKLVE
-885 CFVEIQNVLREELC
+885 CFVEIQSVLREELC

>member
-1 MIQANNVTL
+1 MRTL
-10 RFGKKALFEEVN
+10 EEVKRLADGFRKLYDDARVFGVKDGRKVRADDTAGECYACLRN
-22 IKFTEGNC
+22 GYPCRKCVAASALDEKREKCKIESFGRDIALITAQYMEIEGQP
-30 YGIIGANG
+30 Y
-38 AGKSTF
+38 
-44 LKILSGELEPTQGD
+44 
-58 ISITP
+58 
-63 GQRLSV
+63 V
-69 LEQDHFKYDDC
+69 LE
-80 IVLDTVIMGN
+80 TV
-90 QRLYDI
+90 QLLP
-96 MKEKDA
+96 
-102 IYAKEDFTEED
+102 D
-113 GIRASELEGEF
+113 GSI
-124 ATMNGWEAESDAATL
+124 
-139 LNGLN
+139 
-144 IDTELHYKKM
+144 
-154 SELSGSEKVKVLLA
+154 
-168 RALFGNPDILLLDE
+168 
-182 PTNHLD
+182 
-188 LDAIRW
+188 
-194 LEEFLINFE
+194 
-203 NTIIVVSHDRYFL
+203 
-216 NKVCTH
+216 
-222 TVDIDYA
+222 
-229 KMQLYAGNYDFW
+229 
-241 YESSQLMIKQMK
+241 
-253 EANKKKEEKIK
+253 
-264 ELQDFIQR
+264 
-272 FSANASKSKQATSR
+272 
-286 KRALEKIEL
+286 
-295 DTLRPSSRKYPYVD
+295 
-309 FKPNREIGNEVLTV
+309 
-323 TNLSK
+323 
-328 TIDGEKVLD
+328 
-337 NVSFTVGHDDKIAF
+337 
-351 VGSYGIA
+351 
-358 ATTLFQILAGE
+358 

-391 DALTGIYNRRYY
+391 DALTGVYNRRYY

-416 AIMDLDDFKVHN
+416 AIMDLDDFKIHN

-474 KTLKKKL
+474 KSLKKKL

-495 CPHLRVSVSIGGVA
+495 CPHLRVSVSIGGVV

-531 TTKNEVV
+531 ATKNEVV

-549 QTKNY
+549 QTKNC

-582 MEACGGEEALSM
+582 MEACDGGEALSM
-594 IHQFGT
+594 MHQFGT

-613 LDGFEVLSY
+613 MDGFEVLSY

>member
-1 MIQANNVTL
+1 MRTL
-10 RFGKKALFEEVN
+10 EEVKRLADGFRKLYDDARVFGVKDGRKVRADDTAGECYACLRN
-22 IKFTEGNC
+22 GYPCRKCVAASALDEKREKCKIESFGRDIALITAQYMEIEGQP
-30 YGIIGANG
+30 Y
-38 AGKSTF
+38 
-44 LKILSGELEPTQGD
+44 
-58 ISITP
+58 
-63 GQRLSV
+63 V
-69 LEQDHFKYDDC
+69 LE
-80 IVLDTVIMGN
+80 TV
-90 QRLYDI
+90 QLLP
-96 MKEKDA
+96 
-102 IYAKEDFTEED
+102 D
-113 GIRASELEGEF
+113 GSI
-124 ATMNGWEAESDAATL
+124 
-139 LNGLN
+139 
-144 IDTELHYKKM
+144 
-154 SELSGSEKVKVLLA
+154 
-168 RALFGNPDILLLDE
+168 
-182 PTNHLD
+182 
-188 LDAIRW
+188 
-194 LEEFLINFE
+194 
-203 NTIIVVSHDRYFL
+203 
-216 NKVCTH
+216 
-222 TVDIDYA
+222 
-229 KMQLYAGNYDFW
+229 
-241 YESSQLMIKQMK
+241 
-253 EANKKKEEKIK
+253 
-264 ELQDFIQR
+264 
-272 FSANASKSKQATSR
+272 
-286 KRALEKIEL
+286 
-295 DTLRPSSRKYPYVD
+295 
-309 FKPNREIGNEVLTV
+309 
-323 TNLSK
+323 
-328 TIDGEKVLD
+328 
-337 NVSFTVGHDDKIAF
+337 
-351 VGSYGIA
+351 
-358 ATTLFQILAGE
+358 

-474 KTLKKKL
+474 KMLKKKL

-549 QTKNY
+549 QTKNC

>member
-1 MIQANNVTL
+1 MRTL
-10 RFGKKALFEEVN
+10 EEVKRLADGFRKLYDDARVFGVKDGRKVRADDTAGECYACLRN
-22 IKFTEGNC
+22 GYPCRKCVAASALDEKREKCKIESFGRDIALITAQYMEIEGQP
-30 YGIIGANG
+30 Y
-38 AGKSTF
+38 
-44 LKILSGELEPTQGD
+44 
-58 ISITP
+58 
-63 GQRLSV
+63 V
-69 LEQDHFKYDDC
+69 LE
-80 IVLDTVIMGN
+80 TV
-90 QRLYDI
+90 QLLP
-96 MKEKDA
+96 
-102 IYAKEDFTEED
+102 D
-113 GIRASELEGEF
+113 GSI
-124 ATMNGWEAESDAATL
+124 
-139 LNGLN
+139 
-144 IDTELHYKKM
+144 
-154 SELSGSEKVKVLLA
+154 
-168 RALFGNPDILLLDE
+168 
-182 PTNHLD
+182 
-188 LDAIRW
+188 
-194 LEEFLINFE
+194 
-203 NTIIVVSHDRYFL
+203 
-216 NKVCTH
+216 
-222 TVDIDYA
+222 
-229 KMQLYAGNYDFW
+229 
-241 YESSQLMIKQMK
+241 
-253 EANKKKEEKIK
+253 
-264 ELQDFIQR
+264 
-272 FSANASKSKQATSR
+272 
-286 KRALEKIEL
+286 
-295 DTLRPSSRKYPYVD
+295 
-309 FKPNREIGNEVLTV
+309 
-323 TNLSK
+323 
-328 TIDGEKVLD
+328 
-337 NVSFTVGHDDKIAF
+337 
-351 VGSYGIA
+351 
-358 ATTLFQILAGE
+358 

-391 DALTGIYNRRYY
+391 DALTGVYNRRYY

-442 VADVVKGNIRKC
+442 VADVVKGNIRKF

-495 CPHLRVSVSIGGVA
+495 CPHLRVSVSIGGVT

-549 QTKNY
+549 QTKNC

-582 MEACGGEEALSM
+582 MEACGGEEALSI

>member
-1 MIQANNVTL
+1 MRTL
-10 RFGKKALFEEVN
+10 EEVKRLADGFRKLYDDARVFGVKDGRKVRADDTAGECYACLRN
-22 IKFTEGNC
+22 GYPCRKCVAASALDEKREKCKIESFGRDIALITAQYMEIEGQP
-30 YGIIGANG
+30 Y
-38 AGKSTF
+38 
-44 LKILSGELEPTQGD
+44 
-58 ISITP
+58 
-63 GQRLSV
+63 V
-69 LEQDHFKYDDC
+69 LE
-80 IVLDTVIMGN
+80 TV
-90 QRLYDI
+90 QLLP
-96 MKEKDA
+96 
-102 IYAKEDFTEED
+102 D
-113 GIRASELEGEF
+113 GSI
-124 ATMNGWEAESDAATL
+124 
-139 LNGLN
+139 
-144 IDTELHYKKM
+144 
-154 SELSGSEKVKVLLA
+154 
-168 RALFGNPDILLLDE
+168 
-182 PTNHLD
+182 
-188 LDAIRW
+188 
-194 LEEFLINFE
+194 
-203 NTIIVVSHDRYFL
+203 
-216 NKVCTH
+216 
-222 TVDIDYA
+222 
-229 KMQLYAGNYDFW
+229 
-241 YESSQLMIKQMK
+241 
-253 EANKKKEEKIK
+253 
-264 ELQDFIQR
+264 
-272 FSANASKSKQATSR
+272 
-286 KRALEKIEL
+286 
-295 DTLRPSSRKYPYVD
+295 
-309 FKPNREIGNEVLTV
+309 
-323 TNLSK
+323 
-328 TIDGEKVLD
+328 
-337 NVSFTVGHDDKIAF
+337 
-351 VGSYGIA
+351 
-358 ATTLFQILAGE
+358 

-391 DALTGIYNRRYY
+391 DALTGVYNRRYY

-495 CPHLRVSVSIGGVA
+495 CPHLRVSVSIGGVT

-554 VKPLILIVDDC
+554 VKPLILSVDDC

-695 EENVSMLVGV
+695 EKNVSMLVGV

-797 ELQPYYDEPLLK
+797 ELQPYYNEPLLK

>member
-1 MIQANNVTL
+1 MIIWNSYIQQGAFGVKGKSMRTL
-10 RFGKKALFEEVN
+10 EEVKRLADGFRKLYDDARIFGVKDGRKVRADDTAGECYACLRN
-22 IKFTEGNC
+22 GYPCRKCVAASALDEKREKCKIESFGRDIALITAQYMEIEGQP
-30 YGIIGANG
+30 Y
-38 AGKSTF
+38 
-44 LKILSGELEPTQGD
+44 
-58 ISITP
+58 
-63 GQRLSV
+63 V
-69 LEQDHFKYDDC
+69 LE
-80 IVLDTVIMGN
+80 TV
-90 QRLYDI
+90 QLLP
-96 MKEKDA
+96 
-102 IYAKEDFTEED
+102 D
-113 GIRASELEGEF
+113 GSI
-124 ATMNGWEAESDAATL
+124 
-139 LNGLN
+139 
-144 IDTELHYKKM
+144 
-154 SELSGSEKVKVLLA
+154 
-168 RALFGNPDILLLDE
+168 
-182 PTNHLD
+182 
-188 LDAIRW
+188 
-194 LEEFLINFE
+194 
-203 NTIIVVSHDRYFL
+203 
-216 NKVCTH
+216 
-222 TVDIDYA
+222 
-229 KMQLYAGNYDFW
+229 
-241 YESSQLMIKQMK
+241 
-253 EANKKKEEKIK
+253 
-264 ELQDFIQR
+264 
-272 FSANASKSKQATSR
+272 
-286 KRALEKIEL
+286 
-295 DTLRPSSRKYPYVD
+295 
-309 FKPNREIGNEVLTV
+309 
-323 TNLSK
+323 
-328 TIDGEKVLD
+328 
-337 NVSFTVGHDDKIAF
+337 
-351 VGSYGIA
+351 
-358 ATTLFQILAGE
+358 

-549 QTKNY
+549 QTKNC

-613 LDGFEVLSY
+613 MDGFEVLSY

>member
-1 MIQANNVTL
+1 MRTL
-10 RFGKKALFEEVN
+10 EEVKRLADGFRKLYDDARVFGVKDGRKVRADDTAGECYACLRN
-22 IKFTEGNC
+22 GYPCRKCVAASALDEKREKCKIESFGRDIALITAQYMEIEGQP
-30 YGIIGANG
+30 Y
-38 AGKSTF
+38 
-44 LKILSGELEPTQGD
+44 
-58 ISITP
+58 
-63 GQRLSV
+63 V
-69 LEQDHFKYDDC
+69 LE
-80 IVLDTVIMGN
+80 TV
-90 QRLYDI
+90 QLLP
-96 MKEKDA
+96 
-102 IYAKEDFTEED
+102 D
-113 GIRASELEGEF
+113 GSI
-124 ATMNGWEAESDAATL
+124 
-139 LNGLN
+139 
-144 IDTELHYKKM
+144 
-154 SELSGSEKVKVLLA
+154 
-168 RALFGNPDILLLDE
+168 
-182 PTNHLD
+182 
-188 LDAIRW
+188 
-194 LEEFLINFE
+194 
-203 NTIIVVSHDRYFL
+203 
-216 NKVCTH
+216 
-222 TVDIDYA
+222 
-229 KMQLYAGNYDFW
+229 
-241 YESSQLMIKQMK
+241 
-253 EANKKKEEKIK
+253 
-264 ELQDFIQR
+264 
-272 FSANASKSKQATSR
+272 
-286 KRALEKIEL
+286 
-295 DTLRPSSRKYPYVD
+295 
-309 FKPNREIGNEVLTV
+309 
-323 TNLSK
+323 
-328 TIDGEKVLD
+328 
-337 NVSFTVGHDDKIAF
+337 
-351 VGSYGIA
+351 
-358 ATTLFQILAGE
+358 

-428 DTYGHHGGDIALEV
+428 DTYGHHGGDAALEV

-495 CPHLRVSVSIGGVA
+495 CPHLRMSVSIGGVT

-549 QTKNY
+549 QTKNC

-695 EENVSMLVGV
+695 EKNVSMLVGV

-885 CFVEIQNVLREELC
+885 CFVEIQSVLREELC